1 MSKQEYCVYEIAFRH
16 NNEKLKGRML
26 LTGALNAGTGLSA
39 SVFGSVFVVIGSGFV
54 AEANVSAPLLF
65 SGAVLSAFVSGF
77 TPAAPSFPA
86 SYD

>member
-1 MSKQEYCVYEIAFRH
+1 MK
-16 NNEKLKGRML
+16 NLKGRML

-39 SVFGSVFVVIGSGFV
+39 SVFVFKGSGFV
-54 AEANVSAPLLF
+54 AEANVSAKLLF